1 MTKKKSKKDI
11 KAERKM
17 LVSVIEKAVRS
28 EKENSLDD
36 FPALVVANERRIKQL
51 NLTPGVKLS
60 QEGEWR
66 WRGIKEHLGLQKKG
80 NYFIWY
86 NVLFNTN
93 TLKLYIGNQ
102 EEHFAECETVDGSLE
117 LNKLLELFL
126 KNKKNKN
133 TI

>member
-1 MTKKKSKKDI
+1 MKFKILKFLTLMLFFLPQYTLSYDKLEYFLYCNQIPEGSPFGLIFKDNEVAQI
-11 KAERKM
+11 G
-17 LVSVIEKAVRS
+17 IENF
-28 EKENSLDD
+28 EKVLDY
-36 FPALVVANERRIKQL
+36 
-51 NLTPGVKLS
+51 
-60 QEGEWR
+60 
-66 WRGIKEHLGLQKKG
+66 KESFKKKG

-86 NVLFNTN
+86 NVLFNTK

>member
-1 MTKKKSKKDI
+1 MLFFLPQYTLSYDKLEFFLYCNQVPEGSPFGLIFKDNEVAQI
-11 KAERKM
+11 G
-17 LVSVIEKAVRS
+17 IENF
-28 EKENSLDD
+28 EKVLDY
-36 FPALVVANERRIKQL
+36 
-51 NLTPGVKLS
+51 
-60 QEGEWR
+60 
-66 WRGIKEHLGLQKKG
+66 KESFGKKG

-86 NVLFNTN
+86 NVLFNTK

-102 EEHFAECETVDGSLE
+102 EDHFAECETVGDSLE